1 MLEKLSVQFLHQLAV
16 PDSAPGNVTA
26 SALNST
32 SIMVRWEVLPPA
44 DRNGI
49 ITVYEVMYQPME
61 TFGDAIGTEMRN
73 VSGLETSVVLDGLE
87 EFVNYTISVQAYTSV
102 GPGPESEPVTARTNE
117 DGE

>member
-1 MLEKLSVQFLHQLAV
+1 MYV
-16 PDSAPGNVTA
+16 PPAPSDSPVNVTA
-26 SALNST
+26 LANSST
-32 SIMVRWEVLPPA
+32 SIMVTWGPVPEI
-44 DRNGI
+44 DQNGI

-102 GPGPESEPVTARTNE
+102 GPGPESEQVTTRTNE